1 MGTKSSKIQKTH
13 KKKKSKNQKKKSPKS
28 KISFKNASKKYFL
41 PTYEIYP
48 SIKWSQIRI
57 KKLIQKKKLAP
68 IFPPEDDPTETF
80 SIECP
85 ICNYFFPITNMTNC
99 CKKPICTECYLQ
111 ILPFGIPNQPSSEQC
126 PWCRHENFSVTYN
139 ENLRDKFEDEI
150 LLPQEEFDQKLE
162 LEKEASKNER
172 EEFEKERSKTIRKL
186 LEIKKKEEEEG
197 EYEQLKIDQEKNEE
211 RVRIK
216 QMFLDQKKNQ
226 ERIDKNNTERIR
238 QLENAPRD
246 PNIFLTQ
253 FLSNSGILDQD
264 RREQLLN
271 FVLQVANQQEN

>member
-1 MGTKSSKIQKTH
+1 MGTKNSKKKNGSKRSQKT
-13 KKKKSKNQKKKSPKS
+13 KKKSKKS
-28 KISFKNASKKYFL
+28 KISLKKASKKNFV
-41 PTYEIYP
+41 PTFEIYP

-57 KKLIQKKKLAP
+57 KNLIQKKKLAP
-68 IFPPEDDPTETF
+68 IFQPEDDPTETF

-126 PWCRHENFSVTYN
+126 PWCRHENFSITYHH
-139 ENLRDKFEDEI
+139 NLRRKFEDETVFS
-150 LLPQEEFDQKLE
+150 QEEFDQKFE

-172 EEFEKERSKTIRKL
+172 EVFEKQRKKTIRKL

-197 EYEQLKIDQEKNEE
+197 EYEELKMDQEKNEE
-211 RVRIK
+211 RERIK
-216 QMFLDQKKNQ
+216 QLFLDQKKNQ
-226 ERIDKNNTERIR
+226 EQIDKNNIERIQ
-238 QLENAPRD
+238 QLENTTRD
-246 PNIFLTQ
+246 PNFLLTQ
-253 FLSNSGILDQD
+253 FLSNAGINDLD

-271 FVLQVANQQEN
+271 FVLQVSNQQQN